1 MKTTIKALLCIAL
14 LATYSSCIPIGG
26 VFRKADF
33 GLPDKIFFPKEG
45 GERIYFAKKR
55 IYHVTISGAYKDGY
69 REYHDDNGFECIEH
83 KWITIKYNGDIL
95 IVKVEPAPD
104 DIQRSMRIKSVN
116 AYDYQVT
123 LVYQN

>member
-1 MKTTIKALLCIAL
+1 MKTTIRALLCIAL

-45 GERIYFAKKR
+45 GERIYFATDP
-55 IYHVTISGAYKDGY
+55 IIISISNIDYKNYKEY
-69 REYHDDNGFECIEH
+69 RDEKGFFCIEYT
-83 KWITIKYNGDIL
+83 WLTIKYKGNIL

-104 DIQRSMRIKSVN
+104 DIQRSMRIESIN

-123 LVYQN
+123 LIYQN

>member
-45 GERIYFAKKR
+45 GERIYFATDP
-55 IYHVTISGAYKDGY
+55 IIISISTIDYKNYKEY
-69 REYHDDNGFECIEH
+69 RDEKGFFCIEYT
-83 KWITIKYNGDIL
+83 WLTIKYKGNIL

-104 DIQRSMRIKSVN
+104 DIQRSMRIKSTN
-116 AYDYQVT
+116 AYDYQET

>member
-45 GERIYFAKKR
+45 GERIYFAKK
-55 IYHVTISGAYKDGY
+55 
-69 REYHDDNGFECIEH
+69 
-83 KWITIKYNGDIL
+83 
-95 IVKVEPAPD
+95 
-104 DIQRSMRIKSVN
+104 
-116 AYDYQVT
+116 
-123 LVYQN
+123 

>member
-14 LATYSSCIPIGG
+14 LATYSSCIPIGS
-26 VFRKADF
+26 VRKKEDF

-45 GERIYFAKKR
+45 GERIYFATDP
-55 IYHVTISGAYKDGY
+55 IIISISNIDYKNYKEY
-69 REYHDDNGFECIEH
+69 RDEKGFFCIEYT
-83 KWITIKYNGDIL
+83 WLTIKYKGNIL

-104 DIQRSMRIKSVN
+104 DIQRSMSIKSVN

-123 LVYQN
+123 LIYQN

>member
-55 IYHVTISGAYKDGY
+55 IGYVTISGVDIDGN
-69 REYHDDNGFECIEH
+69 REYHDDNGFECIEYE
-83 KWITIKYNGDIL
+83 WFTVKYNGYIL

-104 DIQRSMRIKSVN
+104 DIQRSMRIESVN

-123 LVYQN
+123 LIYQN